1 MIEKMLKF
9 VMMVAIFLI
18 LFSVLKIITML
29 TSINNN
35 IIEEK
40 AILSEIQYNLS
51 WLSIDAVI
59 LESNE

>member
-1 MIEKMLKF
+1 
-9 VMMVAIFLI
+9 MVAIFLI

-59 LESNE
+59 LETNE